1 MTEPV
6 LHPWFRSTTGV
17 VVMSHHG
24 LEAPGVEP
32 GSLEAYLGA
41 YALGYRW
48 FQVDVIPIRD
58 DLISHHAVF
67 GTKRGF
73 SDLTLEEAQER
84 LGYEVP
90 TLAQLLVHPGL
101 TDARWNVEIKSR
113 AGVRALV
120 RTLRDTTSRAPVMV
134 SAPMHFSIA
143 REIRDAFGERVAGA
157 APWMYGGALGLP
169 LRHATKPFH
178 TWQVH
183 RFLAARARRHLDAG
197 VVSVQSWTIGTPK
210 QADACLAAGCQ
221 PIVGERLLE
230 VRDHLQATGHWPEV
244 PAFLQQD
251 AVPVEDPVAIAA
263 AMPATE
269 VIDEPNLAITRV
281 LLGGGGW
288 RGAFGSIGAVMY
300 LHDTD
305 QWARVD
311 EVVAISGGSFV
322 AGALGTDGSA
332 DDDPGEVLGQLARRL
347 LGLRWRLYRAGASL
361 VAVAPFIV
369 FPPVLFWGAR
379 RLLTWH
385 WRRALPRVVGS
396 GAPRGRGG
404 RRYVIC
410 AAGLESA
417 KAHFYVSGGRD
428 TATVPEW
435 GSLVPD
441 GWRIDQAVRSST
453 ALPWVDGS
461 RTPDRSGAGSPF
473 VDRGEKLVDGGVLG
487 IFGSQFHEQPPW
499 LPGPPDAA
507 RTLVVDAGR
516 AHRRGSRWGAR
527 LLGLSTVMM
536 LARWIQL
543 TLDAALRREVARAS
557 LPDDGDGPARMTHL
571 VRVAETDEGD
581 RQAMLALFSD
591 PHRRIEHGRR
601 VVQRFGLFGM
611 NQANAHTTIVVAVAA
626 CAVDLEA
633 EPTVASIGAQLLR
646 IGESLGMGSSLA
658 EVWDDL

>member
-1 MTEPV
+1 VSEPV

-24 LEAPGVEP
+24 LEGPDAPV
-32 GSLEAYLGA
+32 GSLAAYLAA
-41 YALGYRW
+41 YELGYRW
-48 FQVDVIPIRD
+48 FQVDVVPIRD

-73 SDLTLEEAQER
+73 TSLTLAEARAR
-84 LGYEVP
+84 LGYDVP
-90 TLAQLLVHPGL
+90 TLAELLVHPGL
-101 TDARWNVEIKSR
+101 VDARWNVEIKSR
-113 AGVRALV
+113 RGVRALV

-143 REIRDAFGERVAGA
+143 RDIRDAFGEKVAGA
-157 APWMYGGALGLP
+157 APWMFGGALGIP

-197 VVSVQSWTIGTPK
+197 VVSVQSWTIGTPA
-210 QADACLAAGCQ
+210 QADACLAAGCH
-221 PIVGERLLE
+221 PIVGEELVQ
-230 VRDHLQATGHWPEV
+230 VRDHLRAAGVWPEV
-244 PAFLQQD
+244 PRFLQQD
-251 AVPVEDPVAIAA
+251 AVPPVEPTEA
-263 AMPATE
+263 PAGPAVVDHPT
-269 VIDEPNLAITRV
+269 IPITRV

-300 LHDTD
+300 LRETGR
-305 QWARVD
+305 WAFVD

-322 AGALGTDGSA
+322 AGALGTDGVV
-332 DDDPGEVLGQLARRL
+332 DTDPAVALGDLAERL
-347 LGLRWRLYRAGASL
+347 LALRWRLYRAGASL
-361 VAVAPFIV
+361 AVLVPAVV
-369 FPPVLFWGAR
+369 FPPALLFGAR

-396 GAPRGRGG
+396 GAPRGEGG

-417 KAHFYVSGGRD
+417 RAHFYVSGGRG
-428 TATVPEW
+428 TATVPDW

-441 GWRIDQAVRSST
+441 GWRIDEAVRSST

-473 VDRGEKLVDGGVLG
+473 VDRGEVLVDGGVLG

-499 LPGPPDAA
+499 LPGTADTA

-571 VRVAETDEGD
+571 VRVAETDDGD
-581 RQAMLALFSD
+581 RQAMLALFSE

-611 NQANAHTTIVVAVAA
+611 NAANAHTTIVVSVAA

-633 EPTVASIGAQLLR
+633 EPTVASIRAQLVH
-646 IGESLGMGSSLA
+646 IGEALGLGSALA